1 MVKICIVHYNTPNL
15 TDALV
20 RSIKRNT
27 PDSYIYI
34 FDNSD
39 VNPWVKHYDN
49 MTVFDNTK
57 GQIIN
62 FEEWL
67 THYPKRDRGIGAAVN
82 DFGSAKHCYSIEKCM
97 DLIGDNFILLDSDVL
112 IKRDI
117 SEICNDDYY
126 AVADIE
132 RFGTRKRIT
141 PFICYINVIKCK
153 ENGIHFFDEN
163 RMLGFNIT
171 PQSRFYDTGGSFYD
185 DVQNNMKRIDNNCY
199 IEHYRAGSWLES
211 ARNKHHYKRIDPEVW
226 LEENKHLWNYPRPDK
241 VVYTCIIGGYD
252 TLLEPRVVDPDV
264 DYICFTDNTDIKS
277 NVWEIR
283 QIPYEVS
290 DMNLSNVK
298 KQRCIKINPHKY
310 LSEYKMSLWVDG
322 NIEILSSV
330 SKLFNE
336 NIDKEKSVFIPQ
348 HPERNC
354 IYAEGSAVIRLK
366 KDTKENVNKQLN
378 GYREEG
384 FPSDYGLVQS
394 NIIIRKHN
402 DYECIKL
409 MEKWWEELK
418 NKSHRDQL
426 SFNYAVWKLQTD
438 IVSYLD
444 KYIYKSE
451 YFKLNPGHKKL
462 PNRLNTATIIPN
474 ERTVLKEIKQ
484 NPLNDENRKVRIIV
498 GRNGTTVIN
507 NQKPLSRTIRISHR
521 NPLW

>member
-15 TDALV
+15 TDALI

-27 PDSYIYI
+27 PDSHIYI
-34 FDNSD
+34 FDNSEAQ
-39 VNPWVKHYDN
+39 PWIKHYDN

-62 FEEWL
+62 FDEWL
-67 THYPKRDRGIGAAVN
+67 SHIQKKSRNNINKYA
-82 DFGSAKHCYSIEKCM
+82 SAKHCYTVEKCM
-97 DLIGDNFILLDSDVL
+97 DLINDNFILLDSDVL
-112 IKRDI
+112 LKRDI
-117 SEICNDDYY
+117 STICDDNYY
-126 AVADIE
+126 AVAEIQN
-132 RFGTRKRIT
+132 GTKSRIY
-141 PFICYINVIKCK
+141 PFICYINVKKCK
-153 ENGIHFFDEN
+153 KDNIHFYDEN
-163 RMLGFNIT
+163 RMHGFTMTKDSNL
-171 PQSRFYDTGGSFYD
+171 YDTGASFYED
-185 DVQNNMKRIDNNCY
+185 IKDGGLKEIKYSTYV
-199 IEHYRAGSWLES
+199 EHYGSGSWGISKKKTINSNAWLNQH
-211 ARNKHHYKRIDPEVW
+211 RN
-226 LEENKHLWNYPRPDK
+226 LWNYPRPDK

-252 TLLEPRVVDPDV
+252 TLLEPRVVEPDV
-264 DYICFTDNTDIKS
+264 DYICFTDNTNIKS

-310 LSEYKMSLWVDG
+310 LSEYKMSLWIDG
-322 NIEILSSV
+322 NIEILSTV

-336 NIDKEKSVFIPQ
+336 NIDSEKSVFIPQ

-366 KDTKENVNKQLN
+366 KDTKENVNRQLN

-384 FPSDYGLVQS
+384 FPPDYGLVQS

-451 YFKLNPGHKKL
+451 YFKLNPGHKKTSNR
-462 PNRLNTATIIPN
+462 PNTETIIPQIIVN

-484 NPLNDENRKVRIIV
+484 NPLNNENRKVRMIV
-498 GRNGTTVIN
+498 GRNGTTVVN
-507 NQKPLSRTIRISHR
+507 NQKPLSRTVRISHR